1 MYEAILRSY
10 GENPFFF
17 LNVNFLE
24 MISEVLNNIYS
35 PINTGSAFTDTDFL
49 I

>member
-1 MYEAILRSY
+1 MKLSSEAMEKTL
-10 GENPFFF
+10 FF

-35 PINTGSAFTDTDFL
+35 PINMGSAFTDTDFL

>member
-1 MYEAILRSY
+1 MKLSSEAMEKTL
-10 GENPFFF
+10 FFF
-17 LNVNFLE
+17 FNVNFLE

-35 PINTGSAFTDTDFL
+35 PINMGSAFTDTDFL